1 MKAILKFNLLD
12 HDEQKLHLRCV
23 LSTKMAFVLW
33 EINNNGYK
41 KLENDGESAYNQGIL
56 DTLDYLRDLMEE
68 DGIYI
73 NDLID

>member
-1 MKAILKFNLLD
+1 MKAIIKFNLLD
-12 HDEQKLHLRCV
+12 PDEQKAHLRCL
-23 LSTKMAFVLW
+23 LSTKMANVLW
-33 EINNNGYK
+33 EINNNAFR

-56 DTLDYLRDLMEE
+56 DTLEYLRDLMEE

>member
-1 MKAILKFNLLD
+1 MKATLKFDLLNP
-12 HDEQKLHLRCV
+12 DEQQSHLRCI

-33 EINNNGYK
+33 EMNSNCYK
-41 KLENDGESAYNQGIL
+41 KLENDGDSAYNQGVL
-56 DTLDYLRDLMEE
+56 DALEMMRDLMEE

>member
-1 MKAILKFNLLD
+1 MKGVLEFNLTD
-12 HDEQKLHLRCV
+12 PDEQKMHLRCL

-33 EINNNGYK
+33 EMHNNSYK
-41 KLENDGESAYNQGIL
+41 KLENDGDSAYNQGVLDIL
-56 DTLDYLRDLMEE
+56 EMMRDLMEE